1 MKNQE
6 KHIAKPLLCGLIIFS
21 LLGHLAIPFSSQ
33 AKKAAFTNWLS
44 HNVIPSDSRTEQDL
58 RDTILEL
65 PNHSQNFEILVRQA
79 SELIA
84 NHKENFR
91 FNLGVPLSDGAD
103 QRMSTLL
110 IDQWSV
116 FNSHKTGQVA
126 VIPDLFQSANKLLP
140 SKIMVLATPDF
151 KSEALLQAHI
161 SMNISGQYNPPA
173 VAVVPLVSG
182 YSIHSP

>member
-1 MKNQE
+1 MKIQE
-6 KHIAKPLLCGLIIFS
+6 KHIAKPFLCGLIIFS

-44 HNVIPSDSRTEQDL
+44 HNVITSDSRSEQDL
-58 RDTILEL
+58 RDTILDL
-65 PNHSQNFEILVRQA
+65 PSHSQNFEILVRQA

-91 FNLGVPLSDGAD
+91 FNLGIPFNDGAD

-126 VIPDLFQSANKLLP
+126 VIPDLFQSVNKLLP
-140 SKIMVLATPDF
+140 SKTMFPATSGF
-151 KSEALLQAHI
+151 ASEALLRPRL
-161 SMNISGQYNPPA
+161 SLNVSGQYDPPA
-173 VAVVPLVSG
+173 AAVVPLISG
-182 YSIHSP
+182 YSINSP

>member
-1 MKNQE
+1 MNLQKI
-6 KHIAKPLLCGLIIFS
+6 HITKPFLCGLIIFS

-44 HNVIPSDSRTEQDL
+44 HNVITSDSRSEQEL
-58 RDTILEL
+58 RDTILDL
-65 PNHSQNFEILVRQA
+65 PSHSQNFEILVKQA

-91 FNLGVPLSDGAD
+91 FNLGIPISDGAD

-126 VIPDLFQSANKLLP
+126 VIPDLFKSVNKLLP
-140 SKIMVLATPDF
+140 SKTMFPATPGF
-151 KSEALLQAHI
+151 TSEALLRPRI
-161 SMNISGQYNPPA
+161 SINVSGHYNPP
-173 VAVVPLVSG
+173 VVTVVPLISG

>member
-1 MKNQE
+1 MKIQ
-6 KHIAKPLLCGLIIFS
+6 KLHIAKPFLCGLIIFS
-21 LLGHLAIPFSSQ
+21 LIGHLAIPFSSQ

-44 HNVIPSDSRTEQDL
+44 HNVISSDSHSEQDL
-58 RDTILEL
+58 RNTILEL
-65 PNHSQNFEILVRQA
+65 PSHSQNFEVLVKQA

-84 NHKENFR
+84 NHKEKFR
-91 FNLGVPLSDGAD
+91 FNLGMPLSDGAD

-126 VIPDLFQSANKLLP
+126 IVPDLFQPVNKWLP
-140 SKIMVLATPDF
+140 TKIIFPYSSDLFSGKTLNLVR
-151 KSEALLQAHI
+151 I
-161 SMNISGQYNPPA
+161 SYLDSDIQPTNWVIE
-173 VAVVPLVSG
+173 PLISG